1 MDKERNWV
9 LKTYEV
15 PGRKIVWT
23 DGIGQADPQ
32 AVIECTEYVLEKAKS
47 FGGGKWAYIPGI
59 DKMDPIFDSE
69 TQDLFA
75 EMHRR
80 CEAAG
85 CVAMAFV
92 AGGMAT
98 IKVQAKRHQQ
108 KSQAGKM
115 IAEHFRTADDALKWL
130 EETFG
135 L

>member
-32 AVIECTEYVLEKAKS
+32 AVIECTEYVLEKAKALVAEMGIYS
-47 FGGGKWAYIPGI
+47 GI

-69 TQDLFA
+69 TQNLFA
-75 EMHRR
+75 EMPRR

-108 KSQAGKM
+108 KSQAGKL
-115 IAEHFRTADDALKWL
+115 ISEHFRTADDALKWL